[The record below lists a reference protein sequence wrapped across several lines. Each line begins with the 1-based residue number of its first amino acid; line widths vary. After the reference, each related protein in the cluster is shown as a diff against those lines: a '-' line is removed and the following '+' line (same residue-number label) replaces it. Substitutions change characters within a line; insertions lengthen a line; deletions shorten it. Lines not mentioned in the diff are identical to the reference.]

1 MVRGLL
7 ARTDVAA
14 AGSGSFLNTA
24 RQPGLSW
31 DLFWIMQ
38 TVTAS
43 TFGIAELQRRNASP
57 VQACSCSGVWASP
70 AAGHIATKSAVASIK
85 LSWTLLDRTNMNPPE
100 AF

>member
-1 MVRGLL
+1 MQVGFGQAARYLAGFLALRGLAPTRFFAAAGLMVRGLP
-7 ARTDVAA
+7 AFTDVASE
-14 AGSGSFLNTA
+14 GPGSFLNTA

-57 VQACSCSGVWASP
+57 VQACSCSGV
-70 AAGHIATKSAVASIK
+70 
-85 LSWTLLDRTNMNPPE
+85 
-100 AF
+100 